1 MFSHRIKGLR
11 ASLESW
17 LFKVKGLGVSLQQW
31 LSNYC
36 LLAEFFALQKHPICK
51 AGKIERL

>member
-11 ASLESW
+11 ASLV
-17 LFKVKGLGVSLQQW
+17 LRFFKVKGLGVSLEQW

-36 LLAEFFALQKHPICK
+36 LLADFFALQKHPIYK
-51 AGKIERL
+51 AGKS